1 MKEDF
6 VTQLRLQLREA
17 AERDN
22 RRGPLRRA
30 AHRAR
35 WDGGGPLALAAAAAA
50 LIAALAVVVLPYL
63 RGDEPLPAG
72 RDLRIA
78 ADTQLLQTGGWVQPA
93 YGSVWIADPGAGEIV
108 RVDPDTREPGLR
120 IPVGGEAG
128 LGAADGWLWAAV
140 GGELLR
146 IDPADGKVTARLD
159 LGPEGLGVPIAA
171 GDTVWLVDALRL
183 RHVDPDRMAIDRT
196 LRIERGSFQASG
208 FAVGPDVLYVQTA
221 DSRIAAFDGGTG
233 DRVGGVRL
241 QRPGELA
248 AYSAGGLV
256 MTTENGLATID
267 PETGEPVWTR
277 PLGVERV
284 NGIVVADGTTLWVHG
299 SEADG
304 GRDRLWRIDALDG
317 RVLGSIDL
325 PGFGV
330 AGLAWVGAD
339 AWVVTPGG
347 QLIVVAAS

>member
-6 VTQLRLQLREA
+6 VTQLRLQLRDA
-17 AERDN
+17 AERDA

-35 WDGGGPLALAAAAAA
+35 WDGGRPLALAAAAAA

-78 ADTQLLQTGGWVQPA
+78 ADTQLLRTGGWVLPA
-93 YGSVWIADPGAGEIV
+93 YGSVWMADPGVGEIV

-120 IPVGGEAG
+120 IPVGGDAG
-128 LGAADGWLWAAV
+128 LGAAEGWLWAAV

-146 IDPADGKVTARLD
+146 IDPADGKVTGRLD
-159 LGPEGLGVPIAA
+159 LGAEGLGLPIAA

-221 DSRIAAFDGGTG
+221 DSRIAAYDAGTG
-233 DRVGGVRL
+233 DRTGGVRL

-248 AYSAGGLV
+248 AYSPGGLV
-256 MTTENGLATID
+256 MATENGLATID

-330 AGLAWVGAD
+330 AGLAWVGAE